1 MIITYDVTLSF
12 FYPAELFDFNLP
24 CTFQKPSSKSF
35 SSILNNN
42 VKTHIWLGLSLRMG
56 ITMCSWNYNRKNEFI
71 SIHPASFL
79 CHISKYSRL
88 KFLFHHV
95 SIRLAKTLFSS
106 ISSKILNSLWAEKIQ
121 EEERYSSNRKK
132 ALLLP
137 TAVWSLFRVLS
148 GKICVT
154 VCWIQRKIWSPNHT
168 LYKSQLHTR
177 KTLLAKVSEL
187 KMIFLPL
194 PVTFL
199 KFVKKKKKKSYN
211 S

>member
-132 ALLLP
+132 SLALTHSGVKSVQSIERKNMCDILLDSKENMKP
-137 TAVWSLFRVLS
+137 QPHAIQITAAYKKNTLGKSIRIKNDISPLTCNLF
-148 GKICVT
+148 KIC
-154 VCWIQRKIWSPNHT
+154 
-168 LYKSQLHTR
+168 
-177 KTLLAKVSEL
+177 
-187 KMIFLPL
+187 
-194 PVTFL
+194 
-199 KFVKKKKKKSYN
+199 
-211 S
+211 